1 MLSSFKGNITSL
13 VSRLGR
19 SVTVRTFVNSG
30 PAFDPVRTPTDAPAT
45 AAVFDFEASEV
56 DGSIIQAN
64 DKEFVL
70 SSTVAID
77 KQAVIID
84 GAIEYTLINV
94 EEVGPGGDVLMYVAQ
109 GRA

>member
-1 MLSSFKGNITSL
+1 MLASFSGNIASL

-19 SVTVRTFVNSG
+19 PVTIRTFVNSG
-30 PAFDPVRTPTDAPAT
+30 PDFDPTRTPTDTPAT

-64 DKEFVL
+64 DKELVF
-70 SSTVAID
+70 SSTVPVT
-77 KQAVIID
+77 KQATIID
-84 GAIEYTLINV
+84 GSIEYVLINV

>member
-1 MLSSFKGNITSL
+1 MLANFRGNISSL

-19 SVTVRTFVNSG
+19 AVTVRVYTNSG
-30 PAFDPVRTPTDAPAT
+30 TSFDPTRTAADTAAT
-45 AAVFDFEASEV
+45 AAVFDFEARET

-70 SSTVAID
+70 SSSVPVTQQDA
-77 KQAVIID
+77 IID
-84 GAIEYTLINV
+84 NGVEYSVVNV
-94 EEVGPGGDVLMYVAQ
+94 EQVGPGGSVLMYIVQ

>member
-1 MLSSFKGNITSL
+1 MAANFGGNITRL
-13 VSRLGR
+13 INRLGR
-19 SVTVRTFVNSG
+19 AVTVRTFVNSG
-30 PAFDPVRTPTDAPAT
+30 SDFDPTRTPSNDPAT
-45 AAVFDFEASEV
+45 AAVFDFDASEV

-70 SSTVAID
+70 SSTVPID

-84 GAIEYTLINV
+84 NSIEYTIINI
-94 EEVGPGGDVLMYVAQ
+94 EEVGTGGDVLMYIAQ

>member
-1 MLSSFKGNITSL
+1 MLASFGGNITSL

-19 SVTVRTFVNSG
+19 AVTVRTFVDSG
-30 PAFDPVRTPTDAPAT
+30 PAFDPVRAPTDTPAT
-45 AAVFDFEASEV
+45 AAVFDFDATEV

-70 SSTVAID
+70 ASTVAVA
-77 KQAVIID
+77 KQAVVID
-84 GAIEYTLINV
+84 GGIEYVLINV
-94 EEVGPGGDVLMYVAQ
+94 KEVGPGGSVLMYIAQ

>member
-1 MLSSFKGNITSL
+1 MLAGFRGNITSL

-19 SVTVRTFVNSG
+19 AVTVRTFVNSG
-30 PAFDPVRTPTDAPAT
+30 SDFDPTRTPTDTPAT
-45 AAVFDFEASEV
+45 AAVFDFDASEV

-84 GAIEYTLINV
+84 NSIEYTLINI
-94 EEVGPGGDVLMYVAQ
+94 EEVGPGGDVLMYIAQ

>member
-1 MLSSFKGNITSL
+1 M
-13 VSRLGR
+13 
-19 SVTVRTFVNSG
+19 RTFADTG
-30 PAFDPVRTPTDAPAT
+30 PAFDPVRTPTDTPAT
-45 AAVFDFEASEV
+45 AAVFDFDASEV

-70 SSTVAID
+70 ASSVPVS

-84 GAIEYTLINV
+84 NAIEYALVNL
-94 EEVGPGGDVLMYVAQ
+94 EEVGPGGSVLMYVAQ